1 MKCNNI
7 RATMRGFS
15 LIEVLVAMT
24 IFAFGILG
32 MLGMQARAIAYSSDA
47 KYRTDATLLTD
58 ALINDI
64 WVNRANI
71 ANYAYTGSGTAPAV
85 MQPWLT
91 EVQSTLPKG
100 GASVT
105 VNATQ
110 VTVSVTWQPP
120 NDASG
125 AQHQHTEIATIQNP

>member
-1 MKCNNI
+1 
-7 RATMRGFS
+7 MRRKNMQARTRGIS

-24 IFAFGILG
+24 IFAFGMLG

-64 WVNRANI
+64 WVNRTNI
-71 ANYAYTGSGTAPAV
+71 ANYAYAGGTAPTV
-85 MQPWLT
+85 VQPWLT
-91 EVQSTLPKG
+91 QVQGTLPKG
-100 GASVT
+100 AASVT
-105 VNATQ
+105 VNGNQ

-120 NDASG
+120 NDAS
-125 AQHQHTEIATIQNP
+125 AHQHTEIATIQNP